1 MNIIDLALT
10 TFSEGAATVEEQ
22 ATAMAAK
29 EQTEFL
35 HAARGAARKTIAP
48 DAAILDWQYI
58 TEGLPEQV
66 EEARAFLAPHRPEY
80 LRYRADY
87 NNDSR
92 TVSLDLVEPR
102 QADRISPVT
111 SLYHLGQLLTLT
123 TTRQPKE
130 PGPLAGVE
138 TAQQRAAQAAAL
150 ARRLLAEH
158 PTAGLTVETV
168 SVFGHRDGDGSAEL
182 YLSAGDLGSLRQVAA
197 LAGAAV
203 EAKVAGTHPSMVLEH
218 GNATFV
224 IDDVTVHL
232 RAYDKLNTDQAA
244 AWLAQQDQTPD
255 DTTVKGGGL

>member
-22 ATAMAAK
+22 AT
-29 EQTEFL
+29 
-35 HAARGAARKTIAP
+35 
-48 DAAILDWQYI
+48 
-58 TEGLPEQV
+58 
-66 EEARAFLAPHRPEY
+66 
-80 LRYRADY
+80 
-87 NNDSR
+87 
-92 TVSLDLVEPR
+92 
-102 QADRISPVT
+102 
-111 SLYHLGQLLTLT
+111 
-123 TTRQPKE
+123 
-130 PGPLAGVE
+130 
-138 TAQQRAAQAAAL
+138 
-150 ARRLLAEH
+150 
-158 PTAGLTVETV
+158 
-168 SVFGHRDGDGSAEL
+168 
-182 YLSAGDLGSLRQVAA
+182 A